1 MADASWK
8 EGNFQVAAHVIANL
22 YTKKVEI
29 ANSPIM
35 NQYAG
40 SFTTVGA
47 DEKLSS
53 LCGLSVQCRSGTY
66 IILLCFQKWSYLEV
80 CAGGR

>member
-8 EGNFQVAAHVIANL
+8 EGNFQVAAHLITNL
-22 YTKKVEI
+22 YNKRVET

-40 SFTTVGA
+40 SFHTWG
-47 DEKLSS
+47 
-53 LCGLSVQCRSGTY
+53 Q
-66 IILLCFQKWSYLEV
+66 
-80 CAGGR
+80 

>member
-8 EGNFQVAAHVIANL
+8 EGNFQVAAHANL
-22 YTKKVEI
+22 YNKRVET

-40 SFTTVGA
+40 SFHTRGRRRETNNLVCVAIWLNVRHVVSGFTITV
-47 DEKLSS
+47 
-53 LCGLSVQCRSGTY
+53 
-66 IILLCFQKWSYLEV
+66 
-80 CAGGR
+80 